1 MSSLPEEEMTPELKD
16 ALAALP
22 REREPSQLLEE
33 RTVRALR
40 GQGLLEVPAKPAR
53 AFRFPASWMAGAAA
67 ACVALFTSGLA
78 VGQWMGERRVIT
90 VVHDATNA
98 QQAALQVQQ
107 AGSAYV
113 ASLTQ
118 LQQATDSASPAQK
131 ELARQV
137 AVRALR
143 AAANELVQL
152 APDDPVASGI
162 LAGLDRADAARAR
175 PDSAVRKP
183 EVVWY

>member
-1 MSSLPEEEMTPELKD
+1 MSTPEDELTPAIRE

-22 REREPSQLLEE
+22 REREPGRMLEE

-40 GQGLLEVPAKPAR
+40 GQGLLEAPQRGAAR
-53 AFRFPASWMAGAAA
+53 VRFPAAWIVGAAA
-67 ACVALFTSGLA
+67 ACLALFTSGIA

-90 VVHDATNA
+90 VLSQAPNA

-107 AGSAYV
+107 TGSAYV
-113 ASLTQ
+113 ASLAQ
-118 LQQATDSASPAQK
+118 LQQVSDSASPAQK

-137 AVRALR
+137 AVQALR
-143 AAANELVQL
+143 AAANELVRM

-162 LAGLDRADAARAR
+162 LSGFDQAETARTR
-175 PDSAVRKP
+175 PDSASRKP
-183 EVVWY
+183 EVIWY